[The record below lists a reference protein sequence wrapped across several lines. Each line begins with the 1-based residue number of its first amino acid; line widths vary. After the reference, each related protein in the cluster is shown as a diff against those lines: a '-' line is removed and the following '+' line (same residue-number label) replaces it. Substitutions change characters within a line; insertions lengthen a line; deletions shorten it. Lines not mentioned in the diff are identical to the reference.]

1 MQLTSL
7 LGHLGRLKPRR
18 LCYKVLYEL
27 MRGPRLVSGPV
38 HCPFHCEKALL
49 PVICITWSEN
59 FHSSLRILRT
69 CPSLDSA
76 VFSSGT
82 SSSLFSHLQVSL
94 VSLSSIW
101 LLWWTLRIEF
111 FQTLT
116 LSTQPGT
123 LNQAS
128 LLSTRPP
135 PLYCPPTSLTSALTW
150 PHLAPSRVLCNTKH
164 SINIC

>member
-7 LGHLGRLKPRR
+7 LGHLGRLRPRS

-27 MRGPRLVSGPV
+27 MRGPGLLSGPV
-38 HCPFHCEKALL
+38 HCPFHCERALL

-82 SSSLFSHLQVSL
+82 SSSLFSHLQSSL

-116 LSTQPGT
+116 LRTQPGT
-123 LNQAS
+123 LNEAS
-128 LLSTRPP
+128 LLNTGPP